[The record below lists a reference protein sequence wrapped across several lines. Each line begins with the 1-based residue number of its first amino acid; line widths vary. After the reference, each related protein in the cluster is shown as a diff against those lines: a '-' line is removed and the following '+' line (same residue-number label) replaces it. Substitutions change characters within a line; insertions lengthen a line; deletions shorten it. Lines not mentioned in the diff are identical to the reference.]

1 MNSESAYSED
11 CRERFHRRFK
21 SADLILWTENHRLIK
36 GLPWSWSL
44 DTRDFSYMLPIYRDN
59 SPEIIIKKSRQMAVS
74 EYAINWLFWN
84 LSRNPHTTGIH
95 VFPNASQGQKFSK
108 LRILPDNFRERIFV
122 PESHRYKYADNVTH
136 KHLINDSHYILSF
149 IGGIHSKSTDARSI
163 SADFLVL
170 DETKDL
176 PQEDIADVEECL
188 ALSKFK
194 MKRTIGTP
202 DFFGTE
208 FSKRWERSDQHE
220 WVCSCKK
227 CGHSAPLTFD
237 FIQKSDSH
245 YYGCPKCGALLD
257 TLEGS
262 WQPQNPDGTT
272 RGYHVTQ
279 LMASWISASE
289 IMKKKADYPPSK
301 FANEV
306 LGIEFEGAK
315 RPISPTKLL
324 NCCVTDVAG
333 WQSTYER
340 ISIGVDWGNVSH
352 YVILGIS
359 EGTYYL
365 MDFGIWN
372 DPDVAAHANHLIALV
387 RAKYFA
393 QRCPIVMDSG
403 YGKAQN
409 QIVFRAFPQL
419 AWACFYGSVE
429 LLKPQFEIIRSVS
442 GTPLNPTDYQY
453 HVHIHHGSLCEEVT
467 ALLDEGKVKFWRGDD
482 ALDSTSALRSFIDN
496 LSLIDVDVVDTSMG
510 TRRKW
515 VTTPAHYFMAL
526 LFAYVGLQRVESPVR
541 LHSRM
546 NRPGQRREDEY
557 VIPPVGP

>member
-1 MNSESAYSED
+1 MNLNKNSSMNLKFEYAKKVTEG
-11 CRERFHRRFK
+11 R
-21 SADLILWTENHRLIK
+21 DLIFWTENHRLIK
-36 GLPWSWSL
+36 GQPWSWSL
-44 DTRDFSYMLPIYRDN
+44 DTRDFSYMLPIYRDK

-122 PESHRYKYADNVTH
+122 PESPNYRYADNVTH
-136 KHLINDSHYILSF
+136 KHLVNDSHYILSF
-149 IGGIHSKSTDARSI
+149 LGGIHSKSTDARSI

-194 MKRTIGTP
+194 MKRVIGTP

-220 WVCSCKK
+220 WVCRCEK
-227 CGHSAPLTFD
+227 CGHEAPLTFA
-237 FIQKSDSH
+237 FIRKSDSF
-245 YYGCPKCGALLD
+245 YYGCPECGALID
-257 TLEGS
+257 TLDGS
-262 WQPQNPDGTT
+262 WQPQNPDGAT

-279 LMASWISASE
+279 LMASWISADE

-333 WQSTYER
+333 WRSAYER

-352 YVILGIS
+352 YVVLGMS

-372 DPDVAAHANHLIALV
+372 DPDVAAHANHLIARV
-387 RAKYFA
+387 RSKYLD
-393 QRCPIVMDSG
+393 RRPPIVMDSG

-409 QIVFRAFPQL
+409 QIVFRAFPQM
-419 AWACFYGSVE
+419 AWACFYGSNT
-429 LLKPQFEIIRSVS
+429 LLKPQFETIRSVS
-442 GTPLNPTDYQY
+442 GAPLDPSDYQY
-453 HVHIHHGSLCEEVT
+453 HVSIHHKSLCEEVT
-467 ALLDEGKVKFWRGDD
+467 ALLDEGKVKFWRGED

-496 LSLIDVDVVDTSMG
+496 LSLVDVNVVETTMG
-510 TRRKW
+510 TRRRW

-526 LFAYVGLQRVESPVR
+526 LFAYVGLQQVQPGDWVRV
-541 LHSRM
+541 HSRL
-546 NRPGQRREDEY
+546 NRSSRR
-557 VIPPVGP
+557 VM

>member
-1 MNSESAYSED
+1 VNSESAFSEE
-11 CRERFHRRFK
+11 CRERFRRRFK
-21 SADLILWTENHRLIK
+21 SADLILWTESNRLIK
-36 GLPWSWSL
+36 GQPWSWSI
-44 DTRDFSYMLPIYRDN
+44 DNRDFSYMLPIYSDD

-95 VFPNASQGQKFSK
+95 VFPNASQSQKFSK

-122 PESHRYKYADNVTH
+122 PESPRYRYADNVTH

-188 ALSKFK
+188 ALSPFK

-220 WVCSCKK
+220 WVLRCDK

-237 FIQKSDSH
+237 YIRQVERERIRKADSY
-245 YYGCPKCGALLD
+245 YYGCPECGTFLD
-257 TLEGS
+257 KLDGA
-262 WQPQNPDGTT
+262 WQPQNPDGVM

-279 LMASWISASE
+279 LMASWISADE

-306 LGIEFEGAK
+306 LGIEFEGAQ
-315 RPISPTKLL
+315 RPLSPAKLL
-324 NCCVTDVAG
+324 NCCVSDVAE
-333 WQSTYER
+333 WRPAFER
-340 ISIGVDWGNVSH
+340 ISIGVDWGNVSY
-352 YVILGIS
+352 YVVLGEA
-359 EGTYYL
+359 EGVNYL
-365 MDFGIWN
+365 LDFGTWN

-387 RAKYFA
+387 RAKYLA
-393 QRCPIVMDSG
+393 QRPSIIMDSG

-409 QIVFRAFPQL
+409 QIVFRAFPQQ
-419 AWACFYGSVE
+419 AWACFYGSDK
-429 LLKPQFEIIRSVS
+429 LLRPQYEVIKSVS
-442 GTPLNPTDYQY
+442 GAPLNPTDYQY
-453 HVHIHHGSLCEEVT
+453 HVSIHHSSICEEV
-467 ALLDEGKVKFWRGDD
+467 AARLDEGKIRFWRGAD

-496 LSLIDVDVVDTSMG
+496 LSLVDVDVVETSMG
-510 TRRKW
+510 SRRRW
-515 VTTPAHYFMAL
+515 VTTSAHYFMAL
-526 LFAYVGLQRVESPVR
+526 LFAYVGLQKEEHPVFFYSK
-541 LHSRM
+541 L
-546 NRPGQRREDEY
+546 NR
-557 VIPPVGP
+557 